1 VPLAAGVV
9 PNLRCRNSRD
19 GTKLQWEEWSINL
32 RIPAIDRSAIV
43 APRPT
48 ALNFAK
54 RVATESA
61 VSSVGFSLTAKPLVN
76 CGGSIAPEKGPR
88 SKNVLTLATHSISN
102 KPQFPKVRVLLE
114 DIKSSI

>member
-1 VPLAAGVV
+1 MAGV
-9 PNLRCRNSRD
+9 RKIYES
-19 GTKLQWEEWSINL
+19 
-32 RIPAIDRSAIV
+32 PAIDQIAIV

-54 RVATESA
+54 RVATDST
-61 VSSVGFSLTAKPLVN
+61 VLSVAFFLNTRLLVN

-88 SKNVLTLATHSISN
+88 SKNALTVAPHSISN